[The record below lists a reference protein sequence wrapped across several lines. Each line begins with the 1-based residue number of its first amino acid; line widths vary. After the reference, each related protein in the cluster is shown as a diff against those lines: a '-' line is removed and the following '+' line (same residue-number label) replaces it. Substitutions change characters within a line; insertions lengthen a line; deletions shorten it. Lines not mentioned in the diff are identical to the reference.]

1 MKSRETEIACL
12 NKWNTRNTCINC
24 RKRNW
29 KLFALCSIGFMRNI
43 QREMARLWT
52 EYTARTSAAQEVAQA
67 EAAGVQKRVALLE
80 RENSKS
86 QSFLAPI
93 RRLPTELLA
102 AIFVIAITCHGQKP
116 FDMIRVCQTWRAT
129 ISGMARIWSHL
140 TLRPSTAQEYVDF
153 AVERTKQVSLEV
165 LIDSNKT
172 SHSSHGYVGEGK
184 QYIGIAL
191 ALKTMPRWK
200 AVNVVSFP
208 DEADFIRVAEEA
220 ESVMDFV
227 RPLEKLKVFKLLVF
241 ARQVRN
247 LASSSTPSQNRPP
260 KSLHT
265 SKSRARISYGSFPRL
280 AFVPSSVASVTSRST

>member
-1 MKSRETEIACL
+1 MKSHETEIGCL

-29 KLFALCSIGFMRNI
+29 KLFALCSIGFMPNICEI

-52 EYTARTSAAQEVAQA
+52 KYTARTSAAQEVAQA

-102 AIFVIAITCHGQKP
+102 AILVIAITCHRQKP
-116 FDMIRVCQTWRAT
+116 FDMICVCQTWRAT

-153 AVERTKQVSLEV
+153 VVERTKQVSLEV
-165 LIDSNKT
+165 LIDSNKI
-172 SHSSHGYVGEGK
+172 SHSSHVYVGEGK
-184 QYIGIAL
+184 
-191 ALKTMPRWK
+191 P
-200 AVNVVSFP
+200 
-208 DEADFIRVAEEA
+208 IRRNGFGVGNDATV
-220 ESVMDFV
+220 ESRECGF
-227 RPLEKLKVFKLLVF
+227 L
-241 ARQVRN
+241 
-247 LASSSTPSQNRPP
+247 S
-260 KSLHT
+260 
-265 SKSRARISYGSFPRL
+265 
-280 AFVPSSVASVTSRST
+280 